1 MPLDPV
7 AKVILE
13 FIQAGE
19 AKPLSEM
26 TVSEARASYEATR
39 ELNPHKGAEVAT
51 VAPLEVGGVPCV
63 LVTPLEI
70 ATNGIIVFLHGG
82 GWVLGTPE
90 LYTPAARDLAAA
102 ATLPVLLV
110 DYALA
115 PEHPFPTG
123 LHDVLA
129 VIDALLRGDTPLDVD
144 PAKVIIAGD
153 SAGGNLAAVAAVE
166 RPQLALQVLIYPVTD
181 ATMSHDSHTTM
192 GEDYA
197 LTTSQMAWFFDHY
210 ITDAQRLDPRVSP
223 LHYGDEQLRTAPPAF
238 VAIAVYDPLAD
249 EGLAYAAKLAAAG
262 VDVATSVYDGQMHG
276 FFQLAA
282 FLEDAVQ
289 LLREVGEAARLAA
302 LRSTPSS

>member
-1 MPLDPV
+1 
-7 AKVILE
+7 
-13 FIQAGE
+13 
-19 AKPLSEM
+19 
-26 TVSEARASYEATR
+26 
-39 ELNPHKGAEVAT
+39 
-51 VAPLEVGGVPCV
+51 VPCV
-63 LVTPLEI
+63 LVTPHEL

-90 LYTPAARDLAAA
+90 LYTPAARDLANAA
-102 ATLPVLLV
+102 SLPVLLV

-123 LHDVLA
+123 LHEVLA
-129 VIDALLRGDTPLDVD
+129 VVDALLDGESSLEID
-144 PAKVIIAGD
+144 PSKIIIAGD

-166 RPQLALQVLIYPVTD
+166 RPQLALQILIYPVTD

-192 GEDYA
+192 GEGYA
-197 LTTSQMAWFFDHY
+197 LTTGHMAWFFDHY

-223 LHYGDEQLRTAPPAF
+223 LHFNEEQLRNAPPAF
-238 VAIAVYDPLAD
+238 VAIAAYDPLAD

-282 FLEDAVQ
+282 FLEDAVL

-302 LRSTPSS
+302 LRSAPSN

>member
-1 MPLDPV
+1 MPLDPI

-19 AKPLSEM
+19 AKPLNEM
-26 TVSEARASYEATR
+26 TVAEARAGYEATR
-39 ELNPHKGAEVAT
+39 ELNPHKGAEVAS
-51 VAPLEVGGVPCV
+51 VVPLEVGGVPCV
-63 LVTPLEI
+63 LVTPHEL

-90 LYTPAARDLAAA
+90 LYTPAARDLADAA
-102 ATLPVLLV
+102 SLPVLLV

-123 LHDVLA
+123 LHEVLA
-129 VIDALLRGDTPLDVD
+129 VVDALLGGESSLEID
-144 PAKVIIAGD
+144 PSKIIIAGD

-166 RPQLALQVLIYPVTD
+166 RPQLALQILIYPVTD

-192 GEDYA
+192 GEGYA
-197 LTTSQMAWFFDHY
+197 LTTGQMAWFFDHY

-223 LHYGDEQLRTAPPAF
+223 LHFNEEQLRYAPPAF
-238 VAIAVYDPLAD
+238 VAIAAYDPLAD